1 MPHLPTLHQRLGWTA
16 LTLFVAGGLVL
27 EALHG
32 LKIAGYLDPAHATR
46 RELWT
51 LAHAHGAL
59 IALVNLLFAAFA
71 TQHKA
76 WQGAELA
83 SRLLLAALVLIPLGF
98 FLGGA
103 MPGATDPGI
112 GIWLVPPGGLALLV
126 GCALIARRAWRGEDA
141 AA

>member
-1 MPHLPTLHQRLGWTA
+1 MHRLPILHHRLGWTA

-32 LKIAGYLDPAHATR
+32 LKIGGYLDPAQATR

-59 IALVNLLFAAFA
+59 IAVVNLVFASFVAQQA
-71 TQHKA
+71 QWKN
-76 WQGAELA
+76 AELA
-83 SRLLLAALVLIPLGF
+83 SRLLLVALVLVPLGF

-103 MPGATDPGI
+103 LPGATDPGV
-112 GIWLVPPGGLALLV
+112 GIWLVPPGGLALLAA
-126 GCALIARRAWRGEDA
+126 CALVARRAWAKPEDRS
-141 AA
+141 